1 LVWTEEE
8 EEEAAGIVG
17 EGDRNETREEGG
29 IEVN

>member
-1 LVWTEEE
+1 LVWME
-8 EEEAAGIVG
+8 EEEAAEIVG

>member
-1 LVWTEEE
+1 LVWTEE